1 MRELPQY
8 VCVDWGLSRLRASLC
23 GFNGSASVVHDKL
36 SGPGISIARHSVK
49 ETLFEV
55 IAPWTHRYGPVPIL
69 LAGGVGSN
77 IGWRT
82 TPYLACPF
90 RLRDLSG
97 HCTAFNTH
105 SRDIVIVP
113 GLECTNGFG
122 EYDTMR
128 GEELQLLG
136 WLYAEPSRQS
146 GTHLVCLPGTHTKWV
161 LIEDGRVSQFQSAV
175 TGELYGLIRDHSILL
190 AQNGESASIS
200 NDNGNAFS
208 RGVAACRQAKGNL
221 SHVLFSA
228 RGRILSNAL
237 SADDAA
243 SYLSGLLIA
252 ADVMAALELFRPSA
266 TRVSLVGEPALCEHF
281 ANALRAFGLE
291 SETTDGNSAATQGF
305 SILYRDLY
313 KPQDQ
318 SVSA

>member
-1 MRELPQY
+1 VAELPQY

-23 GFNGSASVVHDKL
+23 GFKGNECVVHDKL
-36 SGPGISIARHSVK
+36 SGPGISIARHSVE

-55 IAPWTHRYGPVPIL
+55 IAPWTRKYGPVPIM

-90 RLRDLSG
+90 TLRDLSA
-97 HCTAFNTH
+97 HCIAFTTD

-136 WLYAEPSRQS
+136 WLYHEVSRQTGS
-146 GTHLVCLPGTHTKWV
+146 HLVCLPGTHTKWV
-161 LIEDGRVSQFQSAV
+161 LVEDGRVLQFQSAV

-190 AQNGESASIS
+190 AQNGESPSVPDES
-200 NDNGNAFS
+200 GSAFS
-208 RGVAACRQAKGNL
+208 MGVAACREAKGNL
-221 SHVLFSA
+221 SHALFSA

-237 SADDAA
+237 NADDAT

-252 ADVMAALELFRPSA
+252 ADVMAALELFQPSA
-266 TRVSLVGEPALCEHF
+266 AQVSLVGEPALCQHF

-291 SETTDGNSAATQGF
+291 SETMDGNGAARQGF
-305 SILYRDLY
+305 SIVYRDLY
-313 KPQDQ
+313 QPRDQ
-318 SVSA
+318 LVSV